1 MKHYF
6 SDGTWFDKGT
16 EAHFICISLEVD
28 SKVEAGIFRG
38 LHNGNWDEEACLME
52 EFDIQDDGYK
62 D

>member
-16 EAHFICISLEVD
+16 EAHFICISNEFD
-28 SKVEAGIFRG
+28 DGTKAGIFRG
-38 LHNGNWDEEACLME
+38 LREGKWDEEACLFE
-52 EFDIQDDGYK
+52 EFRIEDDNYG